1 MTKPIIKVRNLKT
14 RFFTEMGQVNAVDG
28 ISFDINQGEVLSV
41 VGESGS
47 GKSVTGLSLM
57 DLIDSPGQITDGE
70 IWFHHPDLAA
80 ERGAADDAVDG
91 EFVNLRSLHQK
102 ARRSLC
108 GTELGMIFQDP
119 GSAFHPAL
127 TVGEQIGEA
136 VESRR
141 RIARGE
147 DYDVKEMLLDLCSLR
162 SSFVSDESYDEAIGL
177 LEQVDIPDPID
188 RADEYP
194 HEFSGGMLQRAMVA
208 QALASDPAV
217 LIADE
222 PTTGLDV
229 TIQAGIIDLLRE
241 LQADT
246 GMSIFLITHNIGVV
260 SSIADR
266 VAIMYGG
273 KFLELGPTD
282 RVFEKPANPYTEGL
296 LNCLPDPTDATNIIE
311 PIHGNVPS
319 LLDHEMPAGCSYAD
333 RCPAVTE
340 ECTETNPSLQPTPET
355 ANHLVACIHAETAES
370 TTTFPVATTTPSV
383 LSDGGAS
390 ADE

>member
-1 MTKPIIKVRNLKT
+1 MTTPVLKVRDLKT
-14 RFFTEMGQVNAVDG
+14 RFYTEAGQINAVEG
-28 ISFDINQGEVLSV
+28 VSFDIKQGEVLSV

-57 DLIDSPGQITDGE
+57 DLIESPGEITDGE
-70 IWFHHPDLAA
+70 IWFYNPALAD
-80 ERGAADDAVDG
+80 ERGSADDAVDG
-91 EFVNLRSLHQK
+91 EYVDLRSLPAATRQ
-102 ARRSLC
+102 SLC

-119 GSAFHPAL
+119 GAAFNPTL
-127 TVGEQIGEA
+127 TVGEQIAEA

-141 RIARGE
+141 RIARDDRYGVT
-147 DYDVKEMLLDLCSLR
+147 DLVRDLLSPR
-162 SSFVSDESYDEAIGL
+162 SSFVSSKSYDEAIEL
-177 LEQVDIPDPID
+177 LDRVDIPDPID

-208 QALASDPAV
+208 QALASDPTV
-217 LIADE
+217 LVADE

-241 LQADT
+241 LQAET

-266 VAIMYGG
+266 TAVMYGG
-273 KFLELGPTD
+273 EFFEIGPTD
-282 RVFEKPANPYTEGL
+282 RVLNQPANPYTRGL
-296 LNCLPDPTDATNIIE
+296 LDCLPDPNDATKTIE

-319 LLDHEMPAGCSYAD
+319 LLDHEMPTGCSYAD

-340 ECTETNPSLQPTPET
+340 KCRGTNPSLQPVAGAENQQ
-355 ANHLVACIHAETAES
+355 AACIHVDTREPGATSPKTALN
-370 TTTFPVATTTPSV
+370 TPII
-383 LSDGGAS
+383 SDGGAS
-390 ADE
+390 NDE

>member
-1 MTKPIIKVRNLKT
+1 MTTPVFKVRELKT
-14 RFFTEMGQVNAVDG
+14 RFFTEAGQVNAVDG
-28 ISFDINQGEVLSV
+28 VSFDLHQGEVLSV

-57 DLIDSPGQITDGE
+57 DLIESPGQITDGE
-70 IWFHHPDLAA
+70 IWFHHPELAA
-80 ERGAADDAVDG
+80 ERGPADDAVDG
-91 EFVNLRSLHQK
+91 EYVDVRSLP
-102 ARRSLC
+102 ANTRRSLC

-147 DYDVKEMLLDLCSLR
+147 NYGLKEMLRDLCSPR
-162 SSFVSDESYDEAIGL
+162 SSFVSEESYNEAIDL
-177 LEQVDIPDPID
+177 LERVDIPDPIE

-208 QALASDPAV
+208 QALASDPTV
-217 LIADE
+217 LVADE

-229 TIQAGIIDLLRE
+229 TIQSGIIDLLRE
-241 LQADT
+241 LQAET

-266 VAIMYGG
+266 TAVMYGG
-273 KFLELGPTD
+273 EFFEVGPTE
-282 RVFEKPANPYTEGL
+282 RVLNEPANPYTQGL
-296 LNCLPDPTDATNIIE
+296 LNCLPDPTDATKTIE

-333 RCPAVTE
+333 RCPAATE
-340 ECTETNPSLQPTPET
+340 ECTETNPGLLAVPET
-355 ANHLVACIHAETAES
+355 EDHQVACLHAETVDS
-370 TTTFPVATTTPSV
+370 PTTSPAATTNAPV
-383 LSDGGAS
+383 ISDGGANKN
-390 ADE
+390 E